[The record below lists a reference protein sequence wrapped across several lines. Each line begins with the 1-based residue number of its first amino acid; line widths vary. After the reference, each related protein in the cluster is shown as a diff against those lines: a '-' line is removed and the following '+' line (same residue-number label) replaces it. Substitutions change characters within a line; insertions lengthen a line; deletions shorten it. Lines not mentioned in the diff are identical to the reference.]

1 MKIPRSLELEEGERP
16 LGSWT
21 CGIPSS
27 PESATVKYE
36 GTLVLTDRR
45 VLYEPSAIFRRL
57 GFGGLGGPRKSFQ
70 LDLVQRAAP
79 VDERVPRLKIVL
91 HGQDPFVVIVSGSRF
106 SLPWSK
112 RKWIALEDVV
122 ERINALI
129 G

>member
-1 MKIPRSLELEEGERP
+1 MKIPRSLELEEGEQP

-27 PESATVKYE
+27 PESSTVKYE

-45 VLYEPSAIFRRL
+45 VLYEPFGLLRVL
-57 GFGGLGGPRKSFQ
+57 GFGGLGGPRASFQ
-70 LDLVQRAAP
+70 LDLVQRAAA
-79 VDERVPRLKIVL
+79 VDGRVPRLRIVL
-91 HGQDPFVVIVSGSRF
+91 HGGDPFVVIVSGSRF